1 MLLSLAA
8 ITAEVKEEWLGLNKN
23 IYRVCS
29 SFTRCKLLQ
38 LILQIKQDSESIC
51 LH

>member
-8 ITAEVKEEWLGLNKN
+8 MTAEMKEWLGLKN
-23 IYRVCS
+23 IYLMCS

-38 LILQIKQDSESIC
+38 LILQIQQDSEYIC